1 MEPREYAD
9 VGAVPGLPVYQ
20 KTPSASPARAA
31 ETHMRAAAREVKRE
45 EEPGRRSMAEVETLL
60 PASFT
65 HPRLPDEN
73 AEQQNL

>member
-20 KTPSASPARAA
+20 KTPAASPARAT
-31 ETHMRAAAREVKRE
+31 ETHIRAAAREVKRE
-45 EEPGRRSMAEVETLL
+45 EEPGRRSMAEVEALL
-60 PASFT
+60 PVSFS
-65 HPRLPDEN
+65 HPLLPDAN